1 MTRNILLW
9 LVIAGVLYVVAQSMN
24 PQAASQRMDYSKV
37 ISRVERGD
45 VTKVT
50 INHTRIVGELSGGG
64 QFEPVKPPIL
74 DLDLLP
80 ALHNNKVTVVGQEP
94 ERQGFL
100 TQLFLSILP
109 ILLILGIRS
118 EERRVGKECRSRW
131 APYH

>member
-24 PQAASQRMDYSKV
+24 PQAASQRMDYSEF

-50 INHTRIVGELSGGG
+50 INDTRIVGELSGGG
-64 QFEPVKPPIL
+64 QFETVKPPIL

-94 ERQGFL
+94 EIGRA
-100 TQLFLSILP
+100 SC
-109 ILLILGIRS
+109 R
-118 EERRVGKECRSRW
+118 KECRTRRSL
-131 APYH
+131 Y